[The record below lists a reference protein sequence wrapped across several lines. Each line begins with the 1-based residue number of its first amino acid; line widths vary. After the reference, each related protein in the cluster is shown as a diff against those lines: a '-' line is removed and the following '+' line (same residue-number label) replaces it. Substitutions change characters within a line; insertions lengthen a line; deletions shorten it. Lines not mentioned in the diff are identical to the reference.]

1 VSTPLVGDG
10 VGEDSVLAS
19 DLVVNL
25 EQARPATLTV
35 GSAVVV
41 FCVGSCHHRREPV
54 EDLEI
59 VIDGCCHRAAAFG
72 MPRPDLLR
80 SRHPGSALGSQQPR
94 AGGGCR
100 PGREDWRGYLS
111 GFWATIPVAAR
122 DQPGS
127 IELQVAVRLAGG
139 ARIVAHLGW
148 IDLVEPEPP
157 PVRGTRNPVA
167 DRLIAIC
174 MATFEPDMKLFR
186 AQLDSLRAQSDDR
199 WVCMISD
206 DRSSPARFQEIVRE
220 VGDDRRFVL
229 SRSDSRL
236 GFYRN
241 FERALRMVPAE
252 AELVALCDQD
262 DRWYP
267 EKLEVLRSA
276 LGDAQ
281 LVYSDLRLV
290 DAEGR
295 VLRDTLFEGRRNNSN
310 NLASQL
316 VANTIAGAAMLFRR
330 EVAQLALPFPDAP
343 GLQVHDHWLGLVAMA
358 TGKVAFVDRVL
369 YDYVQH
375 RGAVFGHVSRSNG
388 SSATASNRSRRP
400 SLRRSRARPGRW
412 RAAYF
417 YGYLPREMQALTLL
431 TRCSSSLTRRKRRV
445 LRRFLASSRSPA
457 AFAWLASRPL
467 RGVLGLNETLGSEA
481 DLARGI
487 LWRWLTASRAK
498 TSQRLGRMTLDGT
511 IPDPA
516 SFDQERLRRW
526 RSRL

>member
-1 VSTPLVGDG
+1 VGDE
-10 VGEDSVLAS
+10 VGEQSLLAS

-25 EQARPATLTV
+25 EQAMPATLEV

-41 FCVGSCHHRREPV
+41 FCAGTCHHRRQAV

-59 VIDGCCHRAAAFG
+59 VIDGACHRASAWG
-72 MPRPDLLR
+72 MPRADRLR
-80 SRHPGSALGSQQPR
+80 SLDSGLALDSPQSGAGDKPHSQGDEAR
-94 AGGGCR
+94 VYR
-100 PGREDWRGYLS
+100 S
-111 GFWATIPVAAR
+111 GFWATIPVEAR
-122 DQPGS
+122 DRPGS

-139 ARIVAHLGW
+139 ARIVSHLGS
-148 IDLVEPEPP
+148 IDVVEPEPP
-157 PVRGTRNPVA
+157 PSLRATRDPAA

-174 MATFEPDMKLFR
+174 MATFEPDMDLFR
-186 AQLDSLRAQSDDR
+186 TQLDSLRSQSDDR
-199 WVCMISD
+199 WVCLISD
-206 DRSSPARFQEIVRE
+206 DCSSPARFEEIVRE
-220 VGDDRRFVL
+220 VGDDPRFVL
-229 SRSDSRL
+229 SRSDSRI

-241 FERALRMVPAE
+241 FERAMRMVPAE

-290 DAEGR
+290 DAEGH
-295 VLRDTLFEGRRNNSN
+295 VLRNTLFKGRRNNSS

-358 TGKVAFVDRVL
+358 TGKIAFVDRAL

-375 RGAVFGHVSRSNG
+375 AGAVFGHMSG
-388 SSATASNRSRRP
+388 SHGTSATWSNRWRRP
-400 SLRRSRARPGRW
+400 NAWRSQGRPDRW

-417 YGYLPREMQALTLL
+417 YGYLPREIQALTLL
-431 TRCSSSLTRRKRRV
+431 TRCSSSLPRRKRRV
-445 LRRFLASSRSPA
+445 LRRFLASARSPA
-457 AFAWLASRPL
+457 AFAWLASRPV
-467 RGVLGLNETLGSEA
+467 RGLLGLNETLGSET

-487 LWRWLTASRAK
+487 SWRWLLVACAK
-498 TSQRLGRMTLDGT
+498 TSQRSGRMTLDGGL
-511 IPDPA
+511 PDPA
-516 SFDQERLRRW
+516 SFDQKRDRK
-526 RSRL
+526 SVV